1 MALPPPWA
9 AAASATVRH
18 LAAAESSVLRW
29 FGRCLPS
36 SRSSEMTVGV
46 SKARP
51 KLSCDA
57 RPNRL
62 QLPPRLVAFHEAAHA
77 VVARKLGCTIERVAI
92 AANGGGDCVHVTA
105 DTYQVAGTRRIHGTP
120 NWRATTLRERATMAR
135 RQRDASLATVALAGV
150 AMEDIAR
157 AVPVPDLLPAIET
170 VKGNAQEGLQR
181 RSSSD
186 IRVAAESCVRQ
197 HRTDAGRQQ
206 FFRRARARA
215 AKLLL
220 RNWPAL
226 DAVAGALLEQRT
238 LDGRE
243 VDRLMHAARR

>member
-1 MALPPPWA
+1 MVLHSPWA
-9 AAASATVRH
+9 DAASAIVRH

-29 FGRCLPS
+29 FGTCLPS
-36 SRSSEMTVGV
+36 SRSSGTTVGV
-46 SKARP
+46 GKARP
-51 KLSCDA
+51 TLPCNTRST
-57 RPNRL
+57 RL

-77 VVARKLGCTIERVAI
+77 VVARKLGCTIERVTI

-105 DTYQVAGTRRIHGTP
+105 DAYQVAGTRRIHGAP
-120 NWRATTLRERATMAR
+120 KWRATTLRERVTMAR

-157 AVPVPDLLPAIET
+157 AVPALGLLPAIET
-170 VKGNAQEGLQR
+170 VEGTTHEGLQL
-181 RSSSD
+181 RSKSD
-186 IRVAAESCVRQ
+186 IRVAAEACVRQ

-226 DAVAGALLEQRT
+226 DAVAGALLKHRT

-243 VDRLMHAARR
+243 VDRFMHAAMR

>member
-1 MALPPPWA
+1 
-9 AAASATVRH
+9 
-18 LAAAESSVLRW
+18 
-29 FGRCLPS
+29 
-36 SRSSEMTVGV
+36 MTVGV
-46 SKARP
+46 GPVRP
-51 KLSCDA
+51 TLPCDA
-57 RPNRL
+57 RPSRL

-105 DTYQVAGTRRIHGTP
+105 DTYKVAGTRRIRGTP
-120 NWRATTLRERATMAR
+120 KWQATTLRERVTMAR

-170 VKGNAQEGLQR
+170 VEGTTHEGLQL
-181 RSSSD
+181 RSKSD
-186 IRVAAESCVRQ
+186 IRVAAQACVRQ

-220 RNWPAL
+220 KNWPAL
-226 DAVAGALLEQRT
+226 DAVAGALLEQGT

-243 VDRLMHAARR
+243 VDRLMHAAGR